1 MPPDNAAYFQA
12 AYVVTFVLYG
22 AYYASLR
29 WRRRA
34 LAARAAAIDAARS
47 RGGGAPNGGAGA

>member
-29 WRRRA
+29 WRRRT
-34 LAARAAAIDAARS
+34 LAVRAAAVDAART
-47 RGGGAPNGGAGA
+47 RRGGAPSGGVGA